1 MAPSECPTL
10 QLGDFL
16 DCVLLKFI
24 GLRKEADVQIAR
36 LPRPGIAGLE
46 HIGRRAGGNAST
58 ASRRPD
64 AA

>member
-36 LPRPGIAGLE
+36 LPRPGIAG
-46 HIGRRAGGNAST
+46 IAADTVVQQSSVASGGE
-58 ASRRPD
+58 RM
-64 AA
+64 